1 MTKKDAHP
9 ILSKFESIDWL
20 TGKPPSIV
28 EKMTRAEE
36 LKKEARAA
44 LFSTNNRSTAAT
56 GTPLFTTGSQ
66 SSFFKTLNIP
76 STFKV
81 KVCMKTYNIH
91 NHLLKHYIHRAPCRR
106 KCRMMIMNL

>member
-1 MTKKDAHP
+1 MTKKETHP
-9 ILSKFESIDWL
+9 ALSQFENITWL

-36 LKKEARAA
+36 MKKEARAA

-66 SSFFKTLNIP
+66 SSFFKTFNIP
-76 STFKV
+76 SNLKV
-81 KVCMKTYNIH
+81 RQTCVLFENA
-91 NHLLKHYIHRAPCRR
+91 HLLKHAC
-106 KCRMMIMNL
+106 

>member
-1 MTKKDAHP
+1 MTKKETHP
-9 ILSKFESIDWL
+9 SLSKLESITWL

-36 LKKEARAA
+36 MKKEARAA

-66 SSFFKTLNIP
+66 SSFFKTFNIP
-76 STFKV
+76 SNLKV
-81 KVCMKTYNIH
+81 RQDMFDLSYVYLNI
-91 NHLLKHYIHRAPCRR
+91 KICI
-106 KCRMMIMNL
+106 C